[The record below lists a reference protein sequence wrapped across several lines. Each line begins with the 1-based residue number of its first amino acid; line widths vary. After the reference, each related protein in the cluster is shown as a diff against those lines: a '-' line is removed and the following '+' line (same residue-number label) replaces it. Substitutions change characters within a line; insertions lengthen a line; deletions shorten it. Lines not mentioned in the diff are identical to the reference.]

1 MLFPLGFRIC
11 GGEVWILWIR
21 AKGGDRFGLHVTL
34 LWQYLKMI
42 EGMQRSTTS
51 LVDQVTNVVGT
62 VTSASKDHTMRSQ
75 KVSYHWY
82 QLPNIH
88 LYRMRFKNES
98 KLIL

>member
-1 MLFPLGFRIC
+1 VKFGYC
-11 GGEVWILWIR
+11 GSG
-21 AKGGDRFGLHVTL
+21 AKGGDRFGWHVTL

-42 EGMQRSTTS
+42 EATSILQRSTTS
-51 LVDQVTNVVGT
+51 LADQVTNVVGT
-62 VTSASKDHTMRSQ
+62 VTSASKDHTMSSQ
-75 KVSYHWY
+75 RVSYHRY